1 MNPKLLEQI
10 ALAKQTGS
18 NAMAKDFF
26 AKTPGI
32 QAGQGDD
39 APPVAGAPGPDEAEA
54 GGDSDN
60 GPPKPG
66 ALGGI
71 PTNAGASNA
80 PAGGDATPQLTPEL
94 LQELLAL
101 IKQQGGGAGSGPQGQ

>member
-1 MNPKLLEQI
+1 MNQKLLEQI

-32 QAGQGDD
+32 EAGQGDD
-39 APPVAGAPGPDEAEA
+39 APPVGKPGDGSVDTDVPSPAPG
-54 GGDSDN
+54 
-60 GPPKPG
+60 KPG
-66 ALGGI
+66 ILGDV
-71 PTNAGASNA
+71 PTDNDTSNSPDANA
-80 PAGGDATPQLTPEL
+80 TKLTPEM

-101 IKQQGGGAGSGPQGQ
+101 IKQQGGGGAPGQGQ